1 MYSVH
6 EELMGNDH
14 ADAAAAAV
22 DDGGCFVYFYR
33 SIEL

>member
-1 MYSVH
+1 
-6 EELMGNDH
+6 MGNDH
-14 ADAAAAAV
+14 ADAAAAAAV